1 MIVKLSRIEW
11 VPVRYEYDIEVPN
24 EDLFTI
30 INKMDSLDE
39 GKLSSDEANKIV
51 ESRRVLKSNDDFEAI
66 SEIDDVDFWEVNGR
80 SVIDIEGELSE

>member
-24 EDLFTI
+24 EDLFTV

-66 SEIDDVDFWEVNGR
+66 SEIDDVDFWEVNGC
-80 SVIDIEGELSE
+80 SVIDIEGDLSE